1 MERTYAA
8 QVRGADEIK
17 VCGFVENIRNK
28 SKMAF
33 IVLKD
38 ITGKV
43 QITVEKGEDEALD
56 NAVNQITLDSVIT
69 VIGKAVESDTA
80 AVYLRVKSIDDP
92 AFSHLLL
99 VATMFEGKVPL
110 KIRIADTGKLWGGF
124 CLDHP
129 AFLKECR
136 EWLGPENVVVRRKE
150 KSE

>member
-1 MERTYAA
+1 MDSASLEEETSTLWRSCCNNSFWERW
-8 QVRGADEIK
+8 
-17 VCGFVENIRNK
+17 
-28 SKMAF
+28 
-33 IVLKD
+33 
-38 ITGKV
+38 
-43 QITVEKGEDEALD
+43 
-56 NAVNQITLDSVIT
+56 
-69 VIGKAVESDTA
+69 
-80 AVYLRVKSIDDP
+80 

>member
-1 MERTYAA
+1 MSEN
-8 QVRGADEIK
+8 GA
-17 VCGFVENIRNK
+17 
-28 SKMAF
+28 
-33 IVLKD
+33 
-38 ITGKV
+38 
-43 QITVEKGEDEALD
+43 
-56 NAVNQITLDSVIT
+56 
-69 VIGKAVESDTA
+69 A

-110 KIRIADTGKLWGGF
+110 KIGIADTGKLWGGF

>member
-1 MERTYAA
+1 MPDVVFPLESCG
-8 QVRGADEIK
+8 VGALQD
-17 VCGFVENIRNK
+17 
-28 SKMAF
+28 
-33 IVLKD
+33 
-38 ITGKV
+38 
-43 QITVEKGEDEALD
+43 
-56 NAVNQITLDSVIT
+56 
-69 VIGKAVESDTA
+69 GKAAESDTA
-80 AVYLRVKSIDDP
+80 AVYLRVKSVDDP
-92 AFSHLLL
+92 AFAHIQL